1 MTENRSVVAQEQGG
15 QERGITKGQ
24 EVFGGGDRYVHYLDW
39 SSDFMGVY
47 MRENLTKLDSL
58 NVYSLLYVS
67 FTSRKL
73 LRWNIY
79 L

>member
-1 MTENRSVVAQEQGG
+1 MVAQEQGG

-24 EVFGGGDRYVHYLDW
+24 EVFEGGDVYLHYFDW
-39 SSDFMGVY
+39 SNDFMGVY
-47 MRENLTKLDSL
+47 MRENLTKPDSL
-58 NVYSLLYVS
+58 NVCSLLYVTS
-67 FTSRKL
+67 TSRKL

>member
-1 MTENRSVVAQEQGG
+1 MVAQEQGG

-24 EVFGGGDRYVHYLDW
+24 EVFGSGDRYVLYLDW
-39 SSDFMGVY
+39 SNDFMGVY
-47 MRENLTKLDSL
+47 VRENLTKLDSL
-58 NVYSLLYVS
+58 NEYSLLYVS
-67 FTSRKL
+67 STSRKL